1 MMYQPLWRNFGKQR
15 CLRRVTDRQ
24 HLADMADA
32 RAARRRHRHGD
43 RLRSTGGR
51 GPDRLLRPDQTARD
65 DQRRPDDR
73 PLNQWQVLQ
82 DSRVPQDL
90 DAAVEPDSSTG
101 SPANTEKTRRTTTA
115 GPTRHAGPQVEQ
127 RTDRRTPEATS
138 RMTCPKCNA
147 TECGTPQAPAKHRR
161 APFTWKVRESIGT
174 RGSSVPVLQRNATQP
189 PDPNRA
195 TSNSRHTEPRTD
207 NTRHSGRRRGG

>member
-1 MMYQPLWRNFGKQR
+1 
-15 CLRRVTDRQ
+15 
-24 HLADMADA
+24 MADA
-32 RAARRRHRHGD
+32 RASRRRHRHGD
-43 RLRSTGGR
+43 RLRRTDGR

-65 DQRRPDDR
+65 DQRRPGDR

-82 DSRVPQDL
+82 DSRVPQNL

-138 RMTCPKCNA
+138 RMTCPKCTRPNA
-147 TECGTPQAPAKHRR
+147 ERHKRRRSRAERPPRGESENRSPRADRRFPSSSGTQLNRQTQTERPPIAATRNPAPTTRDTPGEGVAGKGPPPR
-161 APFTWKVRESIGT
+161 APHGGASQESK
-174 RGSSVPVLQRNATQP
+174 P
-189 PDPNRA
+189 PHRLAETGP
-195 TSNSRHTEPRTD
+195 
-207 NTRHSGRRRGG
+207 